1 MTDTLLWALL
11 FLCVTQSGCLSGLN
25 LAVFSMSR
33 LRLEVAAENG
43 DRDAR
48 RVLDLRRDANFTL
61 VTILWG
67 NVAVNVL
74 IAMLAESVMVGV
86 VAFLFS
92 TIVITFFGEIIPQAW
107 FSRNALKVVR
117 FLAPLL
123 RFYQFLLW
131 PVARPVGRL
140 LDRLVGPEP
149 IPWYR
154 EDEMR
159 DMLQAHGRAGASNTD
174 VGRIEAIGAHN
185 FLKLDDLPVWEEGEP
200 LDPDTIIQLPFENGR
215 PVFPEITQ
223 SSQDP
228 FLKKL
233 AAPQKKWC
241 VIADGEGKPKRVLNS
256 HEFLRQALFGNGDF
270 DPVSLC
276 HRPILVTDSMERI
289 GNVLDRLRVE
299 PEYPGDDVIDVD
311 LILVWDHD
319 QKRVITGSDLLGRLF
334 RRISKLGG

>member
-11 FLCVTQSGCLSGLN
+11 LFCVTQSGCLSGLN

-43 DRDAR
+43 DRDAQ

-140 LDRLVGPEP
+140 LDWLVGPEP

-159 DMLQAHGRAGASNTD
+159 DMLQAHGRAGEDSTD

-200 LDPDTIIQLPFENGR
+200 LDPDTIIPLPFENGR

-223 SSQDP
+223 SSQNP

-233 AAPQKKWC
+233 AMPQKKWC
-241 VIADGEGKPKRVLNS
+241 VIVDAEGQPRRVLNS
-256 HEFLRQALFGNGDF
+256 HEFLRQALFSNGDF
-270 DPVSLC
+270 DPMSLC

-311 LILVWDHD
+311 LILVWDD
-319 QKRVITGSDLLGRLF
+319 EQKRVITGSDLLGRLF
-334 RRISKLGG
+334 RRISKLQG